1 MNSTLTLDA
10 PETLLRVLGEGS
22 KQSRRALESI
32 TAQEYVEG
40 NLTHAQ
46 VAEILGLSRWET
58 DAFLKA
64 KQAFR
69 ASDVDEFADDADRLR
84 ASLNS

>member
-1 MNSTLTLDA
+1 MNATLTFSA
-10 PETLLRVLGEGS
+10 PEKLLRILGEGEN
-22 KQSRRALESI
+22 QSRRALESI
-32 TAQEYVEG
+32 TAQEFVEG
-40 NLTHAQ
+40 NLTHAE

-69 ASDVDEFADDADRLR
+69 ASDSEEFADDASRLR
-84 ASLNS
+84 ASLGQ

>member
-1 MNSTLTLDA
+1 MNATLTLEA
-10 PETLLRVLGEGS
+10 PEKLLRVLGEGAS
-22 KQSRRALESI
+22 QSRRALESI

-40 NLTHAQ
+40 NLTHAE

-58 DAFLKA
+58 DAFLKT

-69 ASDVDEFADDADRLR
+69 ASDADEFADDAARLR
-84 ASLNS
+84 ASLGE